1 MRVRLVVP
9 RGTIVLAAY
18 RSDGLGASAGDLHDM
33 TTTGTEVIE
42 VEVLDNLP
50 RTVTEDMQSD
60 DWDESVTPVEELEAD
75 EVDKVV
81 MTTDDIDTVPIKKVR
96 G

>member
-1 MRVRLVVP
+1 MVP

-81 MTTDDIDTVPIKKVR
+81 MTTDDIDTVPIR
-96 G
+96 LTRAR